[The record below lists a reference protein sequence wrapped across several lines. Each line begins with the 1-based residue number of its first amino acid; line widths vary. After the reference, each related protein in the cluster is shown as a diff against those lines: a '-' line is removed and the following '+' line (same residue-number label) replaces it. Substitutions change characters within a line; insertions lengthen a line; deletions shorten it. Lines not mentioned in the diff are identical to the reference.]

1 MPQPD
6 LNPAAAQPPRPHRA
20 RQLKLREF
28 LRLVGGFWHRQ
39 AANRSWLLTFAI
51 LFVAVGEIIVQLWI
65 NEWNGWFFDMLAKK
79 ETGRLTHLT
88 LVFIGL
94 AAVAIALAALGV
106 LCRMLLQVR
115 WRQWLTSELLDLW
128 LSDNRYLRLLSIG
141 NDGNNPEHRIAEDVR
156 LSTEPVTDFITGL
169 ITALLTSAAF
179 LGLLWTLGGDVTIPG
194 TDFNLPGYMV
204 YAVLLYSLFAWLLT
218 LFTGAGYVSMVKDRN
233 EAEARLRY
241 ELIHLREQGKRG
253 PVTSNPARH
262 RAGIS
267 RALLGVAGAWT
278 RVAHRSAQM
287 TWISYGNII
296 IAPVVPLLLVAPKYL
311 SGEMTLGTVMQVSL
325 AFVQVQTALNWFVA
339 NYARLAEWY
348 ASVVRVIALEEA
360 LHEL

>member
-1 MPQPD
+1 MTTTAD
-6 LNPAAAQPPRPHRA
+6 SPPPPSPLHRPRA
-20 RQLKLREF
+20 RRLRLREF
-28 LRLVGGFWHRQ
+28 FHLVGGFWHRR
-39 AANRSWLLTFAI
+39 AANHSWLLSFAI
-51 LFVAVGEIIVQLWI
+51 IFVAVGEIIIQLGI
-65 NEWNGWFFDMLAKK
+65 NEWNGRFFDMLAKK
-79 ETGRLTHLT
+79 ETGSLGHLT
-88 LVFIGL
+88 LIFIGL
-94 AAVAIALAALGV
+94 AAIAIALAALGV

-141 NDGNNPEHRIAEDVR
+141 DDGNNPEHRIAEDVR

-179 LGLLWTLGGDVTIPG
+179 LGLLWTLGGDVVIPG
-194 TDFNLPGYMV
+194 TDFTVPGYMV
-204 YAVLLYSLFAWLLT
+204 YAVLLYSLCAWLLT
-218 LFTGAGYVSMVKDRN
+218 LFTGSGYVGMVKDRN

-241 ELIHLREQGKRG
+241 ELIHLREQGQSVL
-253 PVTSNPARH
+253 VTSNPTRH

-267 RALLGVAGAWT
+267 RALLSVASAWT
-278 RVAHRSAQM
+278 RVAYRSAQM
-287 TWISYGNII
+287 TWISYGNVI

-311 SGEMTLGTVMQVSL
+311 SGEMTLGTIMQVSL